1 MDLFG
6 GWYCRNG
13 CQNNISNIFIKGE
26 MTKYNIKEKAEK
38 RANYRSFMN
47 PSVKDEL
54 QEKIRVKI
62 IIEEKYKD
70 KDYSATKLAED
81 LGTNVRYISAV
92 CAERFYMSYCELVNY
107 YRVNEA
113 MTLLTDRRYLRMRV
127 EDISEMVG
135 FSNRQSF
142 YVAFYRLRKMT
153 PRQYKMQFL
162 RNHPE
167 LLKAPSVKDRSRKTA

>member
-1 MDLFG
+1 
-6 GWYCRNG
+6 
-13 CQNNISNIFIKGE
+13 
-26 MTKYNIKEKAEK
+26 MTKYNIKEKEEK
-38 RANYRSFMN
+38 KANYRSFMN
-47 PSVKDEL
+47 PNVKDEL

-70 KDYSATKLAED
+70 KDYSAKRLAED

-113 MTLLTDRRYLRMRV
+113 MTMLVDRRYTKMRV

-142 YVAFYRLRKMT
+142 YVAFYRLHGVT
-153 PRQYKMQFL
+153 PRQYKMQYI
-162 RNHPE
+162 RTHPE
-167 LLKAPSVKDRSRKTA
+167 LLKELGVKSRQRKTA

>member
-1 MDLFG
+1 MA
-6 GWYCRNG
+6 
-13 CQNNISNIFIKGE
+13 
-26 MTKYNIKEKAEK
+26 KYNIKEKSEK
-38 RANYRSFMN
+38 KANYRSFMN
-47 PSVKDEL
+47 PNVKDEL

-70 KDYSATKLAED
+70 KDYSAKKLAED

-113 MTLLTDRRYLRMRV
+113 MTMLIDRRYTKMRV
-127 EDISEMVG
+127 EDISEMIG

-142 YVAFYRLRKMT
+142 YVAFYRLRGMT
-153 PRQYKMQFL
+153 PREYKML
-162 RNHPE
+162 YIRNHPE
-167 LLKAPSVKDRSRKTA
+167 LLREPAVKGRQRKTA

>member
-1 MDLFG
+1 
-6 GWYCRNG
+6 
-13 CQNNISNIFIKGE
+13 
-26 MTKYNIKEKAEK
+26 MTKYNIKEKSEK
-38 RANYRSFMN
+38 KANYRSFMN
-47 PSVKDEL
+47 PNVKDEL

-70 KDYSATKLAED
+70 KDYSAKKLAED

-113 MTLLTDRRYLRMRV
+113 MTMLIDRRYTKMRV
-127 EDISEMVG
+127 EDISEMIG

-142 YVAFYRLRKMT
+142 YVAFYRLRGMT
-153 PRQYKMQFL
+153 PRQYKMQYI

-167 LLKAPSVKDRSRKTA
+167 LLRELAVKGRQRKTA

>member
-1 MDLFG
+1 
-6 GWYCRNG
+6 
-13 CQNNISNIFIKGE
+13 
-26 MTKYNIKEKAEK
+26 MTKYNIKEKSEK

-113 MTLLTDRRYLRMRV
+113 MTMLIDRRYTKMRV

-142 YVAFYRLRKMT
+142 YVAFYRLRGMT
-153 PRQYKMQFL
+153 PREYKMQYI

-167 LLKAPSVKDRSRKTA
+167 LLRELTVKGRQRKTA

>member
-1 MDLFG
+1 MA
-6 GWYCRNG
+6 
-13 CQNNISNIFIKGE
+13 
-26 MTKYNIKEKAEK
+26 KYNIKEKSEK
-38 RANYRSFMN
+38 KANYRSFMN

-70 KDYSATKLAED
+70 KDYSAKKLAED

-113 MTLLTDRRYLRMRV
+113 MTMLTDRRYTKMRV

-142 YVAFYRLRKMT
+142 YVAFYRWRGMT
-153 PRQYKMQFL
+153 PREYKML
-162 RNHPE
+162 YIRNHPE
-167 LLKAPSVKDRSRKTA
+167 LLREPAVKGRQRKTA

>member
-1 MDLFG
+1 
-6 GWYCRNG
+6 
-13 CQNNISNIFIKGE
+13 
-26 MTKYNIKEKAEK
+26 MTKYNIKEKSEK
-38 RANYRSFMN
+38 KANYRSFMN
-47 PSVKDEL
+47 PNVKDEL

-70 KDYSATKLAED
+70 KDYSAKKLAED

-113 MTLLTDRRYLRMRV
+113 MTMLTDRRYTKKRV

-142 YVAFYRLRKMT
+142 YVAFYRLRGMT
-153 PRQYKMQFL
+153 PRQYKMQYI

-167 LLKAPSVKDRSRKTA
+167 LLRELAVKGRQRKTA

>member
-1 MDLFG
+1 
-6 GWYCRNG
+6 
-13 CQNNISNIFIKGE
+13 
-26 MTKYNIKEKAEK
+26 MTKYNIKEKSEK
-38 RANYRSFMN
+38 KANYRSFMN
-47 PSVKDEL
+47 PNVKDEL

-70 KDYSATKLAED
+70 KDYSAKKLAED

-113 MTLLTDRRYLRMRV
+113 MTMLIDRRYTKMRV
-127 EDISEMVG
+127 EDISEMIG

-142 YVAFYRLRKMT
+142 YVAFYRLRGMT
-153 PRQYKMQFL
+153 PREYKML
-162 RNHPE
+162 YIRNHPE
-167 LLKAPSVKDRSRKTA
+167 LLREPAVKGRQRKTA

>member
-1 MDLFG
+1 
-6 GWYCRNG
+6 
-13 CQNNISNIFIKGE
+13 
-26 MTKYNIKEKAEK
+26 MTKYNIKEKSEK
-38 RANYRSFMN
+38 KANYRSFMN
-47 PSVKDEL
+47 PNVKDEL

-70 KDYSATKLAED
+70 KDYSAKKLAED

-113 MTLLTDRRYLRMRV
+113 MTMLIDRRYTKMRV

-142 YVAFYRLRKMT
+142 YVAFYRLRGMT
-153 PRQYKMQFL
+153 PRQYKMQYI

-167 LLKAPSVKDRSRKTA
+167 LLRELAVKGRQRKTA

>member
-1 MDLFG
+1 
-6 GWYCRNG
+6 
-13 CQNNISNIFIKGE
+13 
-26 MTKYNIKEKAEK
+26 MTKYNIKEKSEK
-38 RANYRSFMN
+38 KANYRSFMN
-47 PSVKDEL
+47 PNVKDEL

-70 KDYSATKLAED
+70 KDYSAKKLAED

-113 MTLLTDRRYLRMRV
+113 MTMLIDRRYTKMRV
-127 EDISEMVG
+127 EDISEMIG

-142 YVAFYRLRKMT
+142 YVAFYRLCGMT
-153 PRQYKMQFL
+153 PRQYKMQYI

-167 LLKAPSVKDRSRKTA
+167 LLRELAVKGRQRKTA